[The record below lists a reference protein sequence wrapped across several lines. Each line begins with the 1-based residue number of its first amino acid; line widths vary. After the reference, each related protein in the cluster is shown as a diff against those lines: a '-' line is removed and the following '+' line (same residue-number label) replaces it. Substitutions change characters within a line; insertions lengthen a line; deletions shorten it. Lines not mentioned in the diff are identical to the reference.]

1 MNHGQSEIDAVAA
14 AAAAAAVMMPMP
26 LLMPHMIL
34 KMVVIMILAIG

>member
-1 MNHGQSEIDAVAA
+1 MNHGQSEIDAV